1 MRFNNTFWGGV
12 IIVVGLVFLL
22 DALNIIAIN
31 AWGIIWSVALIIVGI
46 WFLSWALGDR
56 RAGETED
63 VAIPL
68 EGAENARVVV
78 RHGAGRLSIEGGAE
92 SGELLSG
99 TASGGIEFRKRIKN
113 GKLRVDVQAPGR
125 IYNVLPFTK
134 PLIWDLKISEEIPLE
149 LDVRGGANET
159 NLDLSNLNVTNLNL
173 RTGASETIVTM
184 PAKVKHTRAEAH
196 CSVAS
201 VRINIPEGVA
211 ARIRSSGGLS
221 NVSIDRDRFP
231 RSGGAY
237 QSPDYDTAEC
247 KLELYLSMG
256 IGSLI
261 VR

>member
-22 DALNIIAIN
+22 DALNIVAIN

-46 WFLSWALGDR
+46 WFLSWALTDR
-56 RAGETED
+56 RSGEMED

-68 EGAENARVVV
+68 EGVESVRVVI

-92 SGELLSG
+92 SGELVSG
-99 TASGGIEFRKRIKN
+99 TASGGIEFRKRMIN

-125 IYNVLPFTK
+125 IYSVLPFTK
-134 PLIWDLKISEEIPLE
+134 PLIWSLKISEQIPLE
-149 LDVRGGANET
+149 LDVRGGASET

-184 PAKVKHTRAEAH
+184 PARVKHTRAEAH
-196 CSVAS
+196 CGVAS
-201 VRINIPEGVA
+201 VQINIPEGVA

-221 NVSIDRDRFP
+221 NVSIDRERFP

-237 QSPDYDTAEC
+237 QSPDYDTAEYQ
-247 KLELYLSMG
+247 LELYLSMG
-256 IGSLI
+256 VGSLV

>member
-22 DALNIIAIN
+22 DALNIVVIN
-31 AWGIIWSVALIIVGI
+31 AWGIIWSVALIVVGI
-46 WFLSWALGDR
+46 WFLSWAFVDR
-56 RAGETED
+56 RPGEMEE

-68 EGAENARVVV
+68 EGAESARVVV
-78 RHGAGRLSIEGGAE
+78 RHGAGRLSIGGGVE

-99 TASGGIEFRKRIKN
+99 TAGGGIEFRKRMRN
-113 GKLRVDVQAPGR
+113 GKLIVDVQAPGR
-125 IYNVLPFTK
+125 VYHVLPYTK
-134 PLIWDLKISEEIPLE
+134 PLIWSLKISENIPLE

-159 NLDLSNLNVTNLNL
+159 NLDLSDLNVINLTL

-184 PAKVKHTRAEAH
+184 PARVQHTRAEAH
-196 CSVAS
+196 CGVAS

-231 RSGGAY
+231 RNEGAY
-237 QSPDYDTAEC
+237 QSPDYDTAEY

-256 IGSLI
+256 VGSLI